1 MKIAVI
7 SDTHDNIW
15 NIDKALQLIKEA
27 KCEAIIFCGD
37 FCAPFSA
44 DRLTRSGLPIYA
56 VFGNN
61 DEDQGAI
68 IKMSG
73 EKFNFSPLA
82 QEFSELEFSGRK
94 IAFCH
99 YPKLARLLAETGD
112 YDAVFYGHDHLK
124 NVETVGKT
132 LLCNPGAVCGIVNF
146 EPGPAT
152 FAIYETETNKAELV
166 EL

>member
-1 MKIAVI
+1 MKIAVL

-15 NIDKALQLIKEA
+15 NVDKALQLIKAEN
-27 KCEAIIFCGD
+27 CEAIIFCGD
-37 FCAPFSA
+37 FCAPFTA
-44 DRLTRSGLPIYA
+44 ARVMRAKLPVYA

-68 IKMSG
+68 VKMAG
-73 EKFNFSPLA
+73 ENFNYFPLA
-82 QEFSELEFSGRK
+82 GEFGEIELGGRT

-99 YPKLARLLAETGD
+99 YPQLARLLSKSRK
-112 YDAVFYGHDHLK
+112 YDAVFHGHNHLK
-124 NVETVGKT
+124 NLETVGKT
-132 LLCNPGAVCGIVNF
+132 ILCNPGAVCGIVKN

-152 FAIYETETNKAELV
+152 FAIYDTETNRAELM